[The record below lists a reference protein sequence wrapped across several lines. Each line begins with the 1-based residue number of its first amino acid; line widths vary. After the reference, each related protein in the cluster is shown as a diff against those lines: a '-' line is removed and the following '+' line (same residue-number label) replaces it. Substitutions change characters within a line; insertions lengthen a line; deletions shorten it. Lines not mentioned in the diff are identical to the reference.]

1 MIKGFFNTVLY
12 EPLYNGLVF
21 LIDIVPFA
29 DVGIA
34 VVILTL
40 AVKLVLFPLSIKMVK
55 TQIAVRT
62 LEPEIAK
69 IKEKHKGNSQEQ
81 ARQMMALYKERGVN
95 PFSGILL
102 LFVQIPIIFA
112 LYFVFFRGLPIIN
125 VDILYSFIPV
135 PTEVNMH
142 FLGLIDMSMKSVIL
156 AAMAGATQYFQM
168 KFALPKMEARKDNP
182 SFKED
187 LSRSFQMQMRYILPI
202 VVLVIAYVISSA
214 VALYWTTS
222 NLFQI
227 GQEVYVRRNIKK
239 N

>member
-156 AAMAGATQYFQM
+156 AAMAGAMQYFQM